1 MSLTHWCFQLCR
13 WWNQI
18 SACATVWMYH
28 SNTVQNLFV
37 EREADIIWAVMSEF
51 KMWAFWMPVLA
62 ESLGMIFFV
71 FIGLSAAI
79 GHTDDSHPDQEIKV
93 AFAFGFVVATLA
105 QYMYRSHQWCPSES
119 CHHPGPP
126 GQLTNECPQSLFL
139 HNSSDFG
146 SSGWQCHCVWY

>member
-1 MSLTHWCFQLCR
+1 
-13 WWNQI
+13 
-18 SACATVWMYH
+18 
-28 SNTVQNLFV
+28 
-37 EREADIIWAVMSEF
+37 MSEF

-105 QYMYRSHQWCPSES
+105 QDHLVYWA
-119 CHHPGPP
+119 GPMSAGVVAAFVYNYLLEP
-126 GQLTNECPQSLFL
+126 RDEPLNEQILLCCGSTLQNEICEPLLEDVKEQSKEP
-139 HNSSDFG
+139 N
-146 SSGWQCHCVWY
+146 